1 MMQREKTIKFIEENR
16 NKFNEQDI
24 SLLQQHLEKADEN
37 SFKNAT
43 NVKLKSPGLITA
55 VSVFVG
61 YYGIDRFL
69 TGDIL
74 LGIVKLFTLGG
85 FGILWFID
93 FCQIGKIAKYYNA
106 MNVMIALY
114 PDQVKLPAQTE
125 RVKNYFKMNKGNI
138 GAVVNLGKNAV
149 KDFQD
154 SMYL

>member
-1 MMQREKTIKFIEENR
+1 MQREKSIKFLEENK

-24 SLLQQHLEKADEN
+24 NFLKLHLEKADEKAFTRVTDVN
-37 SFKNAT
+37 
-43 NVKLKSPGLITA
+43 LKSPGLITA
-55 VSVFVG
+55 VSVFIG

-69 TGDIL
+69 TGDYL
-74 LGIVKLFTLGG
+74 LGIIKLFTLGG

-106 MNVMIALY
+106 MSVMCALY
-114 PDQVKLPAQTE
+114 PGQVKLPTQTE

-138 GAVVNLGKNAV
+138 GAVVNLGKGAV

-154 SMYL
+154 SMYI